1 MMTCTSI
8 GLRLR
13 KIVIFAATTSSRL
26 ILIRS
31 FKALMFFVAATSIV
45 KISSSGSPRT
55 RQLTSRILDMMRGL
69 RWRRLYSR
77 VCTWVQR

>member
-31 FKALMFFVAATSIV
+31 FKALIFSVAATLIV
-45 KISSSGSPRT
+45 KICPSGSPTT
-55 RQLTSRILDMMRGL
+55 RQLTLRIPDIMQGL
-69 RWRRLYSR
+69 G
-77 VCTWVQR
+77 